1 MRSDGWPLSGPT
13 SSTTPTDVLDLLV
26 TILQIYFYAV
36 LAWVIL
42 SWIQVSSTH
51 PLGRVQ
57 VFLDRIIYPVILPIR
72 RVIPPVRLGAGALD
86 LSPIVLLVGLRILM
100 GVLS

>member
-1 MRSDGWPLSGPT
+1 MRSDGWPLWGPT